1 MNLTGSIGL
10 DPVTQG
16 VVGLSASQ
24 LVSKRRERMMAAVL
38 GVLSGMAADLDV
50 LIKSPNDPLLY
61 LEYHRHFTHALIFI
75 PFGALFCALL
85 ARFIFRKW
93 FAGNQLSFSRTYLFC
108 LAGYATHAVLD
119 ACTTY
124 GTQLFWP
131 FSNARVAWNN
141 VSVIDP
147 LFTVPLILLMLL
159 TLWLKSSRTAWFAAV
174 YAVSYLGLGV
184 VQNKRAIS
192 IAQDLANS
200 RGHYSVDISA
210 KPSFANLIVW
220 KSVYEYQDRY
230 YVDAIRILIDKKI
243 YPGTSIAKLSLDTHF
258 PWLDDSSQQARD
270 VERFRWFSNQYL
282 SVDPENANRIIDVR
296 YSMVPNRFD
305 GMWGI
310 VLSPTAD
317 KTEHVAWTTSRRG
330 GDKAK
335 RSAKQLWLM
344 IKGQ

>member
-1 MNLTGSIGL
+1 M

-16 VVGLSASQ
+16 VVGLTASQ
-24 LVSKRRERMMAAVL
+24 LVSRRRERMMAAAL
-38 GVLSGMAADLDV
+38 GVLSGMAPDLDV
-50 LIKSPNDPLLY
+50 LIKSSEDPLLF

-75 PFGALFCALL
+75 PFGALLCAVL
-85 ARFIFRKW
+85 ARFIFNKW

-108 LAGYATHAVLD
+108 LAGYATHALLD

-131 FSNARVAWNN
+131 FSDVRVAWNN
-141 VSVIDP
+141 VSVVDP
-147 LFTVPLILLMLL
+147 LFTVPLIILMLL
-159 TLWLKSSRTAWFAAV
+159 TLRMNSARIAWFAAV

-192 IAQDLANS
+192 TAQELADS
-200 RGHYSVDISA
+200 RGHFSVDISA

-230 YVDAIRILIDKKI
+230 YVDAIRILKDKKI
-243 YPGTSIAKLSLDTHF
+243 YPGSSVAKLALDKHF
-258 PWLDDSSQQARD
+258 PWLDDRSQQARD

-282 SVDPENANRIIDVR
+282 SVDPENSNRIIDVR
-296 YSMVPNRFD
+296 YSLVPNRLD

-310 VLSPTAD
+310 ILSPTAETAD
-317 KTEHVAWTTSRRG
+317 HVAWTTSRG
-330 GDKAK
+330 DGDKA
-335 RSAKQLWLM
+335 RSSAKQLWAM
-344 IKGQ
+344 IKGL

>member
-1 MNLTGSIGL
+1 M

-24 LVSKRRERMMAAVL
+24 LVSRRRERMMAAVL

-50 LIKSPNDPLLY
+50 LIKSSTDPLLF
-61 LEYHRHFTHALIFI
+61 LEYHRHFTHALVFI
-75 PFGALFCALL
+75 PFGALLCTLL
-85 ARFIFRKW
+85 ARFIFKKW
-93 FAGNQLSFSRTYLFC
+93 FDGNQLSFARTYLFC
-108 LAGYATHAVLD
+108 FAGYATHAVLD
-119 ACTTY
+119 SCTTY

-131 FSNARVAWNN
+131 FSNVRVAWNN

-147 LFTVPLILLMLL
+147 LFTVPLIVLMFL
-159 TLWLKSSRTAWFAAV
+159 TLRLNSSRIAWFAAF
-174 YAVSYLGLGV
+174 YAVLYLGLGL

-192 IAQDLANS
+192 IAQELANS
-200 RGHYSVDISA
+200 RGHFSVDISA

-220 KSVYEYQDRY
+220 KSVYEYQGRY

-243 YPGTSIAKLSLDTHF
+243 YTGSSVAKLALNQHF
-258 PWLDDSSQQARD
+258 PWLEKGSQQAKD

-282 SVDPENANRIIDVR
+282 SVDPQDSNRIIDVR

-310 VLSPTAD
+310 VLSPNANKKD
-317 KTEHVAWTTSRRG
+317 HVRWTTSRRG
-330 GDKAK
+330 GQQA
-335 RSAKQLWLM
+335 RESAKDLWAM
-344 IKGQ
+344 IKGL

>member
-1 MNLTGSIGL
+1 M

-24 LVSKRRERMMAAVL
+24 LVSKRNERLMAAAL
-38 GVLSGMAADLDV
+38 GVISGMAADLDV
-50 LIKSPNDPLLY
+50 LIKSSHDPLLF
-61 LEYHRHFTHALIFI
+61 LEYHRHFTHALVFI
-75 PFGALFCALL
+75 PFGALLCAVV
-85 ARFIFRKW
+85 ARFIFNKW
-93 FAGNQLSFSRTYLFC
+93 FAGNQLSFARTYLFC
-108 LAGYATHAVLD
+108 LAGYATHALLD

-131 FSNARVAWNN
+131 FSDMRVAWNN

-147 LFTVPLILLMLL
+147 LFTVPLIIFMVL
-159 TLWLKSSRTAWFAAV
+159 TLRLNSARLAWFAAI

-184 VQNKRAIS
+184 VQNKRAVA
-192 IAQDLANS
+192 IAHELANS
-200 RGHYSVDISA
+200 RGHYSVEISA

-220 KSVYEYQDRY
+220 KSVYQHQGRY
-230 YVDAIRILIDKKI
+230 YVDAIRILLDKKI
-243 YPGTSIAKLSLDTHF
+243 YPGSSVAKLKLDQHF
-258 PWLDDSSQQARD
+258 PWLEKGSQQAKD

-282 SVDPENANRIIDVR
+282 SVDPQDSNRIIDVR
-296 YSMVPNRFD
+296 YSMIPNRLD

-317 KTEHVAWTTSRRG
+317 INDHVEWTSSRRG
-330 GDKAK
+330 GRQA
-335 RSAKQLWLM
+335 RSSAKQLWAM

>member
-1 MNLTGSIGL
+1 M

-24 LVSKRRERMMAAVL
+24 LVSKRNERLMAAAL
-38 GVLSGMAADLDV
+38 GVISGMAADLDV
-50 LIKSPNDPLLY
+50 LIKSSHDPLLF
-61 LEYHRHFTHALIFI
+61 LEYHRHFTHALVFI
-75 PFGALFCALL
+75 PFGALLCAVV
-85 ARFIFRKW
+85 ARFIFNKW
-93 FAGNQLSFSRTYLFC
+93 FAGNQLSFARTYLFC
-108 LAGYATHAVLD
+108 LAGYATHALLD

-131 FSNARVAWNN
+131 FSDMRVAWNN

-147 LFTVPLILLMLL
+147 LFTVPLIILMVL
-159 TLWLKSSRTAWFAAV
+159 TLRLNSARLAWFAAV
-174 YAVSYLGLGV
+174 YALSYLGLGV
-184 VQNKRAIS
+184 VQNKRAVA
-192 IAQDLANS
+192 IAHELANS
-200 RGHYSVDISA
+200 RGHYSVEISA

-220 KSVYEYQDRY
+220 KSVYEYQGRY

-243 YPGTSIAKLSLDTHF
+243 YTGSSVAKLALNQHF
-258 PWLDDSSQQARD
+258 PWLEKGSQQAKD

-282 SVDPENANRIIDVR
+282 SVDPQDSNRIIDVR
-296 YSMVPNRFD
+296 YSMIPNRLD

-317 KTEHVAWTTSRRG
+317 INEHVEWTSSRRG
-330 GDKAK
+330 GRQA
-335 RSAKQLWLM
+335 RSSAKQLWAM